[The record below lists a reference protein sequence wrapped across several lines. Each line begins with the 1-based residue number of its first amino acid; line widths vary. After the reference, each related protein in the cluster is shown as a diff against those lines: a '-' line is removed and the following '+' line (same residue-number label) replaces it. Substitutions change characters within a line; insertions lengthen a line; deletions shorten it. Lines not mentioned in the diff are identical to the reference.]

1 MTIEIWFKE
10 EVILNILYSLNN
22 DRFINFLE
30 EGVKNLMF
38 KTVQAKLT
46 VWFLLFSLIPF
57 IVLFVALGF
66 PEPTGTVVIAVV
78 ISLIVSIILAVI
90 VAGKFSQPIKSVA
103 NLLWSVA
110 HGELSHPYPQ
120 AVTNDERGHLI
131 LGYRELAKYLKSVKE
146 FIQKLSQGNFNQE
159 FQEQSPSD
167 EIGKACSELAQ
178 YTKHLSNLMR
188 SMAEGNAPPMEIVPL
203 SDRDEVGYA
212 LQRVSSGG
220 LIDVA
225 ERFREAVKNM
235 LETSQDVVN
244 RSRTEIQSIEKLL
257 TSAEGTSSSMAEM
270 QASVEEVGM
279 NIEALAASIEATST
293 SISEIGSSI
302 SQVTRNSEKLSKFVE
317 TTSGIIAQAVSA
329 MEKVSENAENS
340 KILSSDTMRDASK
353 GQEAMNSMSKSVE
366 TINETVESASVV
378 IRQLEA
384 RSDEIGS
391 VLDVIDEIA
400 DQTSLLALNASIIA
414 AQAGEHGRGFAV
426 VADEIKELAT
436 RVSESTK
443 EISRIVKTV
452 QRDSA
457 QAVEEMDKGNI
468 QVQEGLKLA
477 RLAGDALEKI
487 ILGAQWSANVAN
499 DIADAIQEQT
509 SMNQSI
515 ENSIQDVV
523 NIATENTRATKEQ
536 EIGASRVMEAVAKM
550 TTLADQVHRATIEQ
564 TKGATEVINA
574 TEEMS
579 SLVRGSVK
587 NTQQLMDAAQDLFQ
601 QAEILNGVVEN

>member
-1 MTIEIWFKE
+1 
-10 EVILNILYSLNN
+10 
-22 DRFINFLE
+22 
-30 EGVKNLMF
+30 MF
-38 KTVQAKLT
+38 RTVHAKLT
-46 VWFLLFSLIPF
+46 AFFLLFSLIPL
-57 IVLFVALGF
+57 IVFYVALDS
-66 PEPTGTVVIAVV
+66 PEITGLVLAAVL
-78 ISLIVSIILAVI
+78 ISLAGCGIAGYIIAE
-90 VAGKFSQPIKSVA
+90 KFTTPIGLSA
-103 NLLWSVA
+103 SLLWKMA
-110 HGELSHPYPQ
+110 RGELSQTYPR
-120 AVTNDERGHLI
+120 NIEDDERGHLI
-131 LGYRELAKYLKSVKE
+131 LAYRELGKYLKSVKE
-146 FIQKLSQGNFNQE
+146 FIHALSQGNFSQE
-159 FQEQSPSD
+159 FQPQSDSD
-167 EIGKACSELAQ
+167 ELGQACKELAQ
-178 YTKHLSNLMR
+178 YTKNLSNLAR
-188 SMAEGNAPPMEIVPL
+188 NMAEGGSSSTSIVPL
-203 SDRDEVGYA
+203 SDRDEFGLA
-212 LQRVSSGG
+212 LQRASSGG
-220 LIDVA
+220 LREVA
-225 ERFREAVKNM
+225 ARFKEAVKRI
-235 LETSQDVVN
+235 LESSQDVVS
-244 RSRTEIQSIEKLL
+244 RSSTEIQSIEKLL

-293 SISEIGSSI
+293 SISEMGSSI
-302 SQVTRNSEKLSKFVE
+302 SQVTRNSEKLSEFVE
-317 TTSGIIAQAVSA
+317 TTSGIIAQAVSG

-353 GQEAMNSMSKSVE
+353 GQDAMKSMSESVE
-366 TINETVESASVV
+366 MISETVESASVV
-378 IRQLEA
+378 VRKMEA

-426 VADEIKELAT
+426 VADEIKDLAT

-452 QRDSA
+452 QKDSA
-457 QAVEEMDKGNI
+457 QAVEAMDKGNA

-509 SMNQSI
+509 AMNQSI

-523 NIATENTRATKEQ
+523 NVATENTRATKEQ
-536 EIGASRVMEAVAKM
+536 EVGASRVMEAVAKM
-550 TTLADQVHRATIEQ
+550 TALADQVHRATIEQ
-564 TKGATEVINA
+564 TKGAAEVINA
-574 TEEMS
+574 TEDMS

-601 QAEILNGVVEN
+601 QAEILNEVLESNS

>member
-1 MTIEIWFKE
+1 
-10 EVILNILYSLNN
+10 
-22 DRFINFLE
+22 
-30 EGVKNLMF
+30 MF
-38 KTVQAKLT
+38 RTVQAKLISL
-46 VWFLLFSLIPF
+46 FLLFSLIPLV
-57 IVLFVALGF
+57 VLYVALSY
-66 PEPTGTVVIAVV
+66 PKISGTVVTAVL
-78 ISLIVSIILAVI
+78 ISLIGCFILAVI
-90 VAGKFSQPIKSVA
+90 IAKQFATPIGSAA
-103 NLLWSVA
+103 NLIWKVA
-110 HGELSHPYPQ
+110 RGELSHAYPINI
-120 AVTNDERGHLI
+120 VDDERGHLI
-131 LGYRELAKYLKSVKE
+131 LAYRELTKYLKSTKE
-146 FIQKLSQGNFNQE
+146 FIHALAQGNFSQE
-159 FQEQSPSD
+159 FQAQSDSD
-167 EIGKACSELAQ
+167 ELGQACKELAQ
-178 YTKHLSNLMR
+178 YTKNLSNLAR
-188 SMAEGNAPPMEIVPL
+188 NMAEGSPSSTSIVPL
-203 SDRDEVGYA
+203 SERDEFGLA
-212 LQRVSSGG
+212 LQRASSGG
-220 LIDVA
+220 LREVVA
-225 ERFREAVKNM
+225 RFKEAVKHI
-235 LETSQDVVN
+235 LDTSQDVVS
-244 RSRTEIQSIEKLL
+244 RSSAEIQSIEKLL

-293 SISEIGSSI
+293 STSEMGSSI
-302 SQVTRNSEKLSKFVE
+302 SQVTRNSEKLSEFVE
-317 TTSGIIAQAVSA
+317 TTSGIIAQAVNG

-353 GQEAMNSMSKSVE
+353 GQDAMKSMSESVE
-366 TINETVESASVV
+366 MISETVESASVV
-378 IRQLEA
+378 IRKLEA

-452 QRDSA
+452 QKDSA
-457 QAVEEMDKGNI
+457 QAVEAMDEGNT

-499 DIADAIQEQT
+499 DIAGAIQEQT
-509 SMNQSI
+509 GMNQSI

-523 NIATENTRATKEQ
+523 NVATENTRATKEQ
-536 EIGASRVMEAVAKM
+536 EVGASRVMEAVSKM
-550 TTLADQVHRATIEQ
+550 TALADQVHRATIEQ
-564 TKGATEVINA
+564 TKGAAEVINA
-574 TEEMS
+574 TEDMS

-601 QAEILNGVVEN
+601 QAEILNEILDSNS

>member
-1 MTIEIWFKE
+1 
-10 EVILNILYSLNN
+10 
-22 DRFINFLE
+22 
-30 EGVKNLMF
+30 MF
-38 KTVQAKLT
+38 RTVQAKLT
-46 VWFLLFSLIPF
+46 AFFLLFSLIPLV
-57 IVLFVALGF
+57 VLYAALGF
-66 PEPTGTVVIAVV
+66 PKPTGMAVAAV
-78 ISLIVSIILAVI
+78 LISLIGCLILAVI
-90 VAGKFSQPIKSVA
+90 IAKRFAAPIGSAAGVLWKVAR
-103 NLLWSVA
+103 
-110 HGELSHPYPQ
+110 GELSHPYPREI
-120 AVTNDERGHLI
+120 AGDERGHLI
-131 LGYRELAKYLKSVKE
+131 LAYRELTKYLKSVKE
-146 FIQKLSQGNFNQE
+146 FIHALAQGNFSQE
-159 FQEQSPSD
+159 FQAQSDSD
-167 EIGKACSELAQ
+167 ELGQACKELAQ
-178 YTKHLSNLMR
+178 YTKNLSELARN
-188 SMAEGNAPPMEIVPL
+188 MAEGSPQSTSIVPI
-203 SDRDEVGYA
+203 SDGDEFGLA
-212 LQRVSSGG
+212 LQRASSGG
-220 LIDVA
+220 LREVA
-225 ERFREAVKNM
+225 ARFKEAVKHI
-235 LETSQDVVN
+235 LDTSQDVVS
-244 RSRTEIQSIEKLL
+244 RSSTEIQSIEKLL

-293 SISEIGSSI
+293 SISEMGSSI
-302 SQVTRNSEKLSKFVE
+302 SQVTRNSEKLSEFVK
-317 TTSGIIAQAVSA
+317 TTSGIIAQAVSG

-353 GQEAMNSMSKSVE
+353 GQDAMKSMSESVE
-366 TINETVESASVV
+366 MISQTVESASVV
-378 IRQLEA
+378 VRKMEA

-426 VADEIKELAT
+426 VADEIKDLAT

-452 QRDSA
+452 QKDSA
-457 QAVEEMDKGNI
+457 QAVEAMDVGNA

-509 SMNQSI
+509 AMNQSI

-523 NIATENTRATKEQ
+523 NVATENTRATKEQ
-536 EIGASRVMEAVAKM
+536 EVGASRVMEAVAKM
-550 TTLADQVHRATIEQ
+550 TALADQVHRATIEQ
-564 TKGATEVINA
+564 TKGAAEVINA
-574 TEEMS
+574 TEDMS

-601 QAEILNGVVEN
+601 QAEILTEVLENNS

>member
-1 MTIEIWFKE
+1 
-10 EVILNILYSLNN
+10 
-22 DRFINFLE
+22 
-30 EGVKNLMF
+30 
-38 KTVQAKLT
+38 VQAKLT
-46 VWFLLFSLIPF
+46 FWSILFSLMPL
-57 IVLFVALGF
+57 IVLSVVLGF
-66 PEPTGTVVIAVV
+66 PKITGAVV
-78 ISLIVSIILAVI
+78 VAVCISLVGSIILAGA
-90 VAGKFSQPIKSVA
+90 VARKFSKPIVSVTS
-103 NLLWSVA
+103 LLWKVA
-110 HGELSHPYPQ
+110 RGEISRLYPQ
-120 AVTNDERGHLI
+120 TVTDDERGHLI
-131 LGYRELAKYLKSVKE
+131 LGYRELVKYLKNVKE
-146 FIQKLSQGNFNQE
+146 FIHALSQGNFNQD
-159 FQEQSPSD
+159 FQELSSSD

-178 YTKHLSNLMR
+178 YTRHLSNLMR
-188 SMAEGNAPPMEIVPL
+188 NMAEGNASSMEIVPL
-203 SDRDEVGYA
+203 SEHDEAGYA

-220 LIDVA
+220 LKDVVD
-225 ERFREAVKNM
+225 RFKDAVRNM
-235 LETSQDVVN
+235 LETSQDVVV

-293 SISEIGSSI
+293 SISEMGSSI
-302 SQVTRNSEKLSKFVE
+302 SQVTRNSEKLSEFVE
-317 TTSGIIAQAVSA
+317 TTSGIIAQAVAA

-353 GQEAMNSMSKSVE
+353 GQDAMNSMSKSVE
-366 TINETVESASVV
+366 TISETVESASVV

-426 VADEIKELAT
+426 VADEIKDLAT

-452 QRDSA
+452 QKDSA
-457 QAVEEMDKGNI
+457 QAVEAMDKGSVK
-468 QVQEGLKLA
+468 VQEGLKLA

-509 SMNQSI
+509 AMNQSI
-515 ENSIQDVV
+515 KNSIQDVV
-523 NIATENTRATKEQ
+523 NIATENSRATKEQ
-536 EIGASRVMEAVAKM
+536 EVGASQVMEAVAKM
-550 TTLADQVHRATIEQ
+550 TGLADQVHRATIEQ
-564 TKGATEVINA
+564 TKGAAEVINA

-579 SLVRGSVK
+579 SLVRNSVR

-601 QAEILNGVVEN
+601 QAEILNEVVED